1 MKLKETSMKMFEF
14 LDNIDTLV
22 ISITDENF
30 TSNYRHEYSFDTVEY
45 ERGKIICKGKEMKI
59 AIPETK
65 TYITLSFVAKNQ
77 VVIIYDMGNYD
88 YANGGVFTFEGE
100 LTVEIGEQ

>member
-1 MKLKETSMKMFEF
+1 
-14 LDNIDTLV
+14 
-22 ISITDENF
+22 
-30 TSNYRHEYSFDTVEY
+30 
-45 ERGKIICKGKEMKI
+45 MKI

-65 TYITLSFVAKNQ
+65 TRVNLSFVAKNQ

-100 LTVEIGEQ
+100 LTVEIGEK